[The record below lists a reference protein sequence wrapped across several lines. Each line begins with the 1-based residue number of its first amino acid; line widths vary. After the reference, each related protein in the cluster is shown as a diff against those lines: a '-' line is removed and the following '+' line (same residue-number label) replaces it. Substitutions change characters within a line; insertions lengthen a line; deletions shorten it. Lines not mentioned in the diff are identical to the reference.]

1 MKKVKMGWTKQGKMW
16 NIPVPGFLYRWLR
29 LFVEIHEPVGVQ
41 DIVEI
46 EHIRNGKVIDRRVLR
61 GNLITNVGKAVVAAR
76 IGGVAM
82 DEVKY
87 LALGTGDTPADAG
100 DDDMEAE
107 ITTGG
112 LARAAATVSRVQTT
126 VANDTLQLLYTWTA
140 SAGHSVTEIGAFND
154 ASAGIM
160 LNHKVFGVITLVST
174 DQIKMT
180 VKFPITAA

>member
-1 MKKVKMGWTKQGKMW
+1 MLDL
-16 NIPVPGFLYRWLR
+16 PVPPFVYRWLAKF
-29 LFVEIHEPVGVQ
+29 LTIHQPIGIQ
-41 DIVEI
+41 DEVII
-46 EHIRNGKVIDRRVLR
+46 EHIRKGKVIEKRVLK
-61 GNLITNVGKAVVAAR
+61 GNLITQVGMAVVAAR

-87 LALGTGDTPADAG
+87 LAVGTGDTAADPT

-112 LARAAATVSRVQTT
+112 LARAAATVSRVTTT

-140 SAGHSVTEIGAFND
+140 SAAHAVTELGAFND

-160 LNHKVFGVITLVST
+160 LNHKVFSVINIADT
-174 DQIKMT
+174 DQLKMT